1 MAVLKRWFVYL
12 RKNKKVKA
20 SSLTE
25 VLVASVLILVV
36 FGIAVVTFDSTLQ
49 STININTQ
57 PIETEL
63 NELQYLYRH
72 GKIKPPFKDAVGN
85 WEINVEKKVI
95 QNETIVFFDAIHKS
109 TKKRITKKTKS
120 IGDR

>member
-1 MAVLKRWFVYL
+1 MVVLKKCFLYFK
-12 RKNKKVKA
+12 KNKKVRA

-49 STININTQ
+49 STINTNTQ

-63 NELQYLYRH
+63 NELQYLYKN
-72 GKIKPPFKDAVGN
+72 GKIKLPFKDAIGN
-85 WEINVEKKVI
+85 WEITIEKKVL
-95 QNETIVFFDAIHKS
+95 QNETVIFFDAVHKIS
-109 TKKRITKKTKS
+109 KKRITKKNKS
-120 IGDR
+120 IGNR